1 MIETKENVN
10 KVSGIKNKVQK
21 LSNKNLLK
29 EWKTIREINNSCLV
43 NDFSSCSIC
52 YNKSNCIFHLKY
64 EEVITE
70 ELLDRGLLTLAFN
83 VNEDENIKDNN
94 SILDLLTHIKNN
106 QVNIPS

>member
-1 MIETKENVN
+1 MVETKENLN
-10 KVSGIKNKVQK
+10 KVTGLKNKVQK
-21 LSNKNLLK
+21 LSNKNLLR

-52 YNKSNCIFHLKY
+52 YNKNNCIFHLKY
-64 EEVITE
+64 EEALTD

-83 VNEDENIKDNN
+83 VDDENVKAENTITN
-94 SILDLLTHIKNN
+94 LLSYIKNV